1 MRKLILTYSTPKAR
15 SKFALRGA
23 EFCSINLA
31 RETTW
36 REILL
41 YGFWNFKFS
50 LRALTTVKKTC
61 GLRGALK
68 FNHFKIYAAWLV

>member
-1 MRKLILTYSTPKAR
+1 MPSAQ
-15 SKFALRGA
+15 SKFALLSA

-31 RETTW
+31 RETIR

-41 YGFWNFKFS
+41 YGFWNFKFKACELLAS
-50 LRALTTVKKTC
+50 TEKTY

-68 FNHFKIYAAWLV
+68 FNHFKIYAVRLA